1 MRNGITLKNER
12 VSKSKNTFRFPFDI
26 DTRIFLGLAV
36 IFFILSISRVAQVI
50 FPFSTVPSIGHK
62 VEKDVTAKID
72 HFKSILTEDTLIGKL
87 VAETSI
93 DKKDFERFYQLPYQ
107 FLLYKDGKLHFWTSS
122 IATPLLDTFPSEK
135 PIAFY
140 DQNGY
145 SVAYK
150 SELVVGQKK
159 VSAVAIIRIK
169 NENHYKSEYYSN
181 NYCVA

>member
-93 DKKDFERFYQLPYQ
+93 DKKDFERFLPASLSVFIVQ
-107 FLLYKDGKLHFWTSS
+107 RWKASFLDILYSD
-122 IATPLLDTFPSEK
+122 
-135 PIAFY
+135 PIARHF
-140 DQNGY
+140 
-145 SVAYK
+145 S
-150 SELVVGQKK
+150 
-159 VSAVAIIRIK
+159 
-169 NENHYKSEYYSN
+169 
-181 NYCVA
+181 